1 MKISQVLS
9 VVGILLVLLAA
20 FVEIRYPMIY
30 LIIPG
35 WFALGLIAFYLFVR
49 DSKGKFCGDR
59 VWSSV
64 DTADIIVLVIAGLVS
79 LISVGIL
86 ILMQKLDSKRIHG

>member
-9 VVGILLVLLAA
+9 VVSILLALLAA
-20 FVEIRYPMIY
+20 FVEIYCPVIY

-49 DSKGKFCGDR
+49 DSKGKFCADR
-59 VWSSV
+59 MWSSMH
-64 DTADIIVLVIAGLVS
+64 TADIIVLVIAGLIS

-86 ILMQKLDSKRIHG
+86 VLMQKLDSKRIHG